1 MDESSGG
8 IDHYRPQYNTRHTFI
23 SLAIE
28 GLVELN
34 ESTMRDVVT
43 LSHYVGNS
51 ADVILEHYLG
61 RSGKRRIVVIS
72 RSQEESEAPKSDEK
86 NSQHQSLQLQQIS
99 ELEQRNSQLQ
109 TALQSLVPLTHT
121 VLLQSV
127 PEALRPQMAAFV
139 TRLIPTHLLNL
150 TFAQAESPEMD
161 EEIVKCAA
169 WLTLE
174 SNSDP

>member
-1 MDESSGG
+1 MDEENGG

-43 LSHYVGNS
+43 LAHYVGNS

-72 RSQEESEAPKSDEK
+72 CSQEESEAPKSDG
-86 NSQHQSLQLQQIS
+86 NLSQRPSLQPQRMS

-109 TALQSLVPLTHT
+109 SALQSLVSFTHT
-121 VLLQSV
+121 VLLQFV
-127 PEALRPQMAAFV
+127 PEAFRPGMTEFV
-139 TRLIPTHLLNL
+139 TSLVSPHLPNLILD
-150 TFAQAESPEMD
+150 QAESPELD
-161 EEIVKCAA
+161 EEIVECAA